1 MDLKKKIDNIATK
14 TAAAVANS
22 LSQDE
27 TKRETDGGDVDA
39 DVSALFRS
47 AAAEG
52 AVLLENNGVLPLKE
66 NSRVALFGITSYQ
79 THFVGYGSGG
89 DVNKPYAVSI
99 ADGIRNCGRLTLDEN
114 IASFYNDY
122 NEKNPINHG
131 FWAHW
136 PFYYPEAGLDIDFVR
151 RSSFNNDTAVV
162 TIGRSAGEDRDCKN
176 DKGSWLLADD
186 EADMLDKVTA
196 KYDNVIV
203 LLNIGGIFDLS
214 WLRRY
219 KSKIGAVLI
228 IWQGGM
234 ESGNAAAD
242 ILCGKVC
249 PSGKLTDTIANSID
263 DYPSSKNFG
272 DKDFTFYKEDIY
284 VGYRYFETFAK
295 NKVVYPFGY
304 GLSYTTF
311 DIKKTGAKK
320 TDSGFEFKIKVT
332 NTGRYTGRQ
341 TVEIYLEKPC
351 EPLGEPALVLT
362 AFKKTGDLKPG
373 ESETVTLISDDYA
386 LCSYDDEGV
395 TGYKNCYVINKGEFA
410 FYMGENVR
418 DVKKILTYYNE
429 NTVLYDKKEQVCAPK
444 KEFDIMAAK
453 KLGDSTVVSYKKAVV
468 NSTDLRQRIISAR
481 PESIPQT
488 GDRGYKLSFVKSGKC
503 TMREFIAQ
511 LDNDELE
518 AISRGDYTMN
528 SPLGAKGNAGVFGGV
543 LESLRDKG
551 VMPVTTTD
559 GPSGIRLSAQ
569 CSLLPCGTLLA
580 CTFNPDTVEKVY
592 SAVAKEM
599 KKRGSDVLLAP
610 GMNIHRNPLCGRNFE
625 YYSEDPLVAGKIAAA
640 AVRGIQS
647 EGASACPKHF
657 ACNNQ
662 EFRRNMNDSVVSERA
677 LREIYLKGFEICVKE
692 GEPKSIMT
700 SYNKVN
706 SVYSHYNYDLC
717 TAVLRSE
724 WRYKGNVMTDW
735 WMKKGKSPEFKNM
748 SDQAYRVTAQ
758 VDVLMP
764 GGSRGQN
771 RTPDGTMLKS
781 LKKKDGITL
790 GEMQRTAENVLNLIL
805 DIKY

>member
-1 MDLKKKIDNIATK
+1 MDLKKKINRIVTK
-14 TAAAVANS
+14 TAASLVNS

-27 TKRETDGGDVDA
+27 TKRESYGGDIDIE
-39 DVSALFRS
+39 VSELFRS

-66 NSRVALFGITSYQ
+66 GAGTALFGITSYQ
-79 THFVGYGSGG
+79 THFAGYGSGG
-89 DVNKPYAVSI
+89 DVNKPYTVSI
-99 ADGIRNCGRLTLDEN
+99 ADGIRNCGKLTLDEK
-114 IASFYNDY
+114 IASFYKDY

-136 PFYYPEAGLDIDFVR
+136 PFYYPEAKLDINDVR
-151 RSSFNNDTAVV
+151 LSSLNNDIAVV
-162 TIGRSAGEDRDCKN
+162 TIGRSAGEDRDCKKE
-176 DKGSWLLADD
+176 KGSWFLADD
-186 EADMLDKVTA
+186 EADMLDKVTSA
-196 KYDNVIV
+196 YDNVVI
-203 LLNIGGIFDLS
+203 LLNIGGVFDLS

-234 ESGNAAAD
+234 EAGNAAAD

-249 PSGKLTDTIANSID
+249 PSGRLTDTIANSIE
-263 DYPSSKNFG
+263 DYPSDENFG

-304 GLSYTTF
+304 GLSYTAF
-311 DIKKTGAKK
+311 DYEAVSAEK
-320 TDSGFEFKIKVT
+320 TDSGFEFKINVS
-332 NTGRYTGRQ
+332 NTGKYTGRE
-341 TVEIYLEKPC
+341 TVGIYLEKPC
-351 EPLGEPALVLT
+351 RPLGEPTLVLI
-362 AFKKTGDLKPG
+362 AFGKTGNLNPG
-373 ESETVTLISDDYA
+373 KSETLTLCAEDYA

-395 TGYKNCYVINKGEFA
+395 TGYKNCYVINEGEFV
-410 FYMGENVR
+410 FYMGGNVR
-418 DVKKILTYYNE
+418 DVKKILAFYNE
-429 NTVLYDKKEQVCAPK
+429 NTVLYEKKEQICAPR
-444 KEFDIMAAK
+444 KEFDIMTAK
-453 KLGDSTVVSYKKAVV
+453 KLGDSTTVSYKKAVM
-468 NSTDLRQRIISAR
+468 NRTDLRRRIISSR
-481 PESIPQT
+481 PEVIPQT
-488 GDRGYKLSFVKSGKC
+488 GDMGYKLSDVKSGKC
-503 TMREFIAQ
+503 SMHDFIAQ

-518 AISRGDYTMN
+518 AILRGDRTMN

-551 VMPVTTTD
+551 IMPVTATD

-599 KKRGSDVLLAP
+599 KKCGSDVLLAP

-625 YYSEDPLVAGKIAAA
+625 YYSEDPLVSGKIAAA

-647 EGASACPKHF
+647 EGFSACLKHF

-662 EFRRNMNDSVVSERA
+662 EYRRNMNDSVVSERA

-692 GEPKSIMT
+692 GRPKNIMT

-717 TAVLRSE
+717 TTVLRSE
-724 WRYKGNVMTDW
+724 WGYKGNVMTDW
-735 WMKKGKSPEFKNM
+735 WMKKGSSPEFKNM
-748 SDQAYRVTAQ
+748 KNQAYRVAAQ

-764 GGSRGQN
+764 GGERGSR
-771 RTPDGTMLKS
+771 RVSDGTLLSS

-790 GEMQRTAENVLNLIL
+790 GEIQRCAENVLNLMQVLGI
-805 DIKY
+805 